1 MKHRLAKKAEVG
13 YNRKIGQNFTSVYG
27 ACTPAQGPDGVSS
40 PNWPGISH
48 ETLAG
53 CHPPFVMIGYA
64 AKQAKNAAPRGAAF
78 CIKKWS
84 VVMAAKNV
92 IYPVAESTTL
102 LPFLLEHVKGSRNN
116 IKNLLAHGQAAVD
129 GVITTQF
136 DHPLAPGQSITV
148 LAAPPAAIKL
158 PFPVLFE
165 DEQLIVINKPAGLL
179 SIANDEEK
187 IDTAYHHVTDH
198 IRAKDPERRIF
209 VVHRLDRDTSGVLL
223 FAKNPEMKKAL
234 QEKWEQLV
242 LHRGYVA
249 ITEGVPKDKEGTVRS
264 FLRETKGH
272 MVFSGR
278 GTDGKEAVTNYK
290 VRLSNSHYALLDVT
304 IDTGRK
310 NQIRVHMKDL
320 GCPIAGDKK
329 YDARTNP
336 LRRLGLH
343 ASELRVRHPRTGIE
357 LAFLAPEPP
366 SFRAL
371 CRR

>member
-1 MKHRLAKKAEVG
+1 
-13 YNRKIGQNFTSVYG
+13 
-27 ACTPAQGPDGVSS
+27 
-40 PNWPGISH
+40 
-48 ETLAG
+48 
-53 CHPPFVMIGYA
+53 
-64 AKQAKNAAPRGAAF
+64 
-78 CIKKWS
+78 
-84 VVMAAKNV
+84 MAAKNV
-92 IYPVAESTTL
+92 KFPVTESTTL

-129 GVITTQF
+129 GEITTQF
-136 DHPLAPGQSITV
+136 DHPLAPGQAVTV
-148 LAAPPAAIKL
+148 LAAPPAATKL
-158 PFPVLFE
+158 PFPALYE

-187 IDTAYHHVTDH
+187 TDTAYRHVTDY
-198 IRAKDPERRIF
+198 IRAKDPARRIF

-223 FAKNPEMKKAL
+223 FAKDAQMKNAL
-234 QEKWEQLV
+234 QEKWEKLV
-242 LHRGYVA
+242 IRRGYTAV
-249 ITEGVPKDKEGTVRS
+249 TEGVPAESEGTVRS

-290 VRLSNSHYALLDVT
+290 VRLQNGRYALLDVD

-329 YDARTNP
+329 YDAQTNP

-343 ASELRVRHPRTGIE
+343 ASELRFRHPYTGKE
-357 LAFLAPEPP
+357 VAFIAPEPT